1 MEGAIRRDFGKDAA
15 QRRQNIL
22 RFDATHRREENR
34 RRRTQ
39 KARGRGDEKRLLF
52 LSRKVH
58 HSLGDLPA
66 PVGDIYIPNNKH
78 SNTQLYC
85 IMSVST
91 TLVKIKKVI
100 ISRYI
105 FKAFLYSWDFF

>member
-66 PVGDIYIPNNKH
+66 PVGDIYSEQRTFKH
-78 SNTQLYC
+78 
-85 IMSVST
+85 T
-91 TLVKIKKVI
+91 TLLYNVSFNNLSENKK
-100 ISRYI
+100 SYN
-105 FKAFLYSWDFF
+105 FALHF